1 MERRRYFTPMVHSV
15 DGITGTEAVA
25 EQIHLAFM
33 LSNKLKRKYSEM
45 CGSIRARMS
54 LEIVRS
60 NTLLLQGVRDKEA
73 YIHRVPDL
81 EEGIVMVLLVP
92 WRG

>member
-1 MERRRYFTPMVHSV
+1 
-15 DGITGTEAVA
+15 
-25 EQIHLAFM
+25 
-33 LSNKLKRKYSEM
+33 M
-45 CGSIRARMS
+45 CGSVRARMS

-60 NTLLLQGVRDKEA
+60 NTLLLQGARDKEA

-81 EEGIVMVLLVP
+81 EEGIVMVLIVP